1 MVSLISLATIT
12 MFSSVFISDLAEHDA
27 AAVNMSGSLRMK
39 SYRIVSEIAVLSQH
53 ATASQI
59 ELVQDE
65 LSQFDKTLSDNVM
78 LNGFTPDDGSA
89 LEKQYLQVQQQ
100 WQQSIKPM
108 FMTAIDNPVQIAD
121 LLARVTPFVGEIDRL
136 VMTYQHEAESKIET
150 LRIIQLVALF
160 LTLILVYFSLHSI
173 QNNIA
178 TPLKE
183 LTLMARK
190 IGSGDFT
197 HRVQVE
203 SDDELGLLASSFNHS
218 CNAISQMY
226 GNLEKRVE
234 IKTKELRRSNRS
246 IQLLYETVKKVN
258 DAELQSSDFDDIIA
272 ELSDITSVQD
282 IDLCLMT
289 AQGEIPYEHIV
300 SDQEKQ
306 LPNNCVA
313 GNCND
318 CITVEPFA
326 QTTKD
331 SYKMKYPLVK
341 EGSNFGVLV
350 CTLPVGEA
358 LSDWQH
364 QIIQSVADQIAVALS
379 LKNQAEQDRRI
390 ALMDER
396 TTIARELHDSLAQ
409 ALSYL
414 KIQVTRLQKSYA
426 KNASPETIDEITL
439 ELKEGLSSAYR
450 QLRELLTTFRLKIDT
465 EGLLQALEE
474 TVKQHQERS
483 EMNIDLNFNLGNIPL
498 TPNEEIH
505 LLQIIR
511 EATQNAVHHSKG
523 NNVTIGLNSDEN
535 KRIHLTIKDD
545 GVGIPDDPEK
555 LNHYGLVIMK
565 ERSRHLNGDLHIANN
580 AEGGAC
586 VAFSFRPDYVS

>member
-1 MVSLISLATIT
+1 MVSLISLAIIT

-27 AAVNMSGSLRMK
+27 ASVNMSGSLRMK
-39 SYRIVSEIAVLSQH
+39 SFRIVSEIGVLSQQPSETQ
-53 ATASQI
+53 ATLI
-59 ELVQDE
+59 RNDINEFE
-65 LSQFDKTLSDNVM
+65 KTLSDNVM
-78 LNGFTPDDGSA
+78 LNGFTPNDGSL
-89 LEKQYLQVQQQ
+89 LEKQYAEIRHQ
-100 WQQSIKPM
+100 WLNSIKPTLL
-108 FMTAIDNPVQIAD
+108 TAVETPTPISELMMV
-121 LLARVTPFVGEIDRL
+121 VTPFVSEIDKL

-150 LRIIQLVALF
+150 LRVIQLVALF
-160 LTLILVYFSLHSI
+160 LTLILVYVSLHSI

-178 TPLKE
+178 NPLRE
-183 LTLMARK
+183 LTIMARK

-203 SDDELGLLASSFNHS
+203 TSDELGLLAASFNHS
-218 CNAISQMY
+218 CNAVSQMY

-234 IKTKELRRSNRS
+234 KKTKELRRSNRS
-246 IQLLYETVKKVN
+246 IQLLYDTVKKVN

-272 ELSDITSVQD
+272 ELSDITGVKD

-289 AQGEIPYEHIV
+289 AQGDIPYEHFV

-306 LPNNCVA
+306 LPSNCVS
-313 GNCND
+313 GNCAE
-318 CITVEPFA
+318 CITPEPFA
-326 QTTKD
+326 Q
-331 SYKMKYPLVK
+331 SAPSLYKMKYPLVK

-350 CTLPVGEA
+350 CSMPMGEA
-358 LSDWQH
+358 LADWQH

-379 LKNQAEQDRRI
+379 LKNQAEQARRI

-426 KNASPETIDEITL
+426 KNAPPETIEEITL

-474 TVKQHQERS
+474 TVKQHQDRS
-483 EMNIDLNFNLGNIPL
+483 DMNINLSFNLGNIPL
-498 TPNEEIH
+498 TPSEEIH

-523 NNVTIGLNSDEN
+523 DNVTIGLNSDEH
-535 KRIHLTIKDD
+535 KRIHLTVKDD
-545 GVGIPDDPEK
+545 GVGIPDDPQK
-555 LNHYGLVIMK
+555 LNHYGLVIMQ
-565 ERSRHLNGDLHIANN
+565 ERSRHLNGELQIANN

-586 VAFSFRPDYVS
+586 VAFSFQPGYVN